1 MSEDNLKLRVV
12 AEDRKKDFNPTINEE
27 VLLEWIVNNPLQDIE
42 NEYEINANKSIDEV
56 VNQML
61 LVLSP

>member
-1 MSEDNLKLRVV
+1 MKTILNCALLQKIE
-12 AEDRKKDFNPTINEE
+12 KDFNPTINEE